1 MTRNIDKLIVCF
13 NSGIILSFINL
24 AFGKIDYSVIMLIIV
39 MVTDFITGVLCGYRQ
54 KQLSSRKCFDGLCR
68 KLMILIYVMLAHHF
82 DMLLHVDY
90 VRMGVC
96 YMYIVSETISIFENG
111 VKLGV
116 DIPEPI
122 QKALEILQSKGDKDN
137 ENK

>member
-1 MTRNIDKLIVCF
+1 MAKNIDKLIICGG
-13 NSGIILSFINL
+13 SGAILSFINL
-24 AFGKIDYSVIMLIIV
+24 AIGKVDYSVVMLLIV
-39 MVTDFITGVLCGYRQ
+39 MVTDFATGVLCGYRQ

-82 DMLLHVDY
+82 DMLLHIDY

-122 QKALEILQSKGDKDN
+122 QNVLEILQSKGDKDN
-137 ENK
+137 ED